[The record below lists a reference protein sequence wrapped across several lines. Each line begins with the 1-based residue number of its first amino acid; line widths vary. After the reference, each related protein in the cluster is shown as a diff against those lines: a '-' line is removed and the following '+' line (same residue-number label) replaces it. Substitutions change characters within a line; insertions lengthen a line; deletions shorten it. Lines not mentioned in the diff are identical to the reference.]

1 MSSWDIFGTF
11 FDTAWLNHVQ
21 RVWHATVYKKK
32 MYVWIYSLISFIWS
46 IHFKPSNIFY
56 LFKQMLLFT
65 LCLNKWINIWKNI
78 TFVHSRFIIKL
89 FLKERASFAWLW
101 FNRAPKSK
109 EVLLFLNMIGFIPS
123 FYWKTT
129 IWNITPLDL
138 QAYSWS

>member
-1 MSSWDIFGTF
+1 MSSWDIFWDIFWHCLIEPCSEGL
-11 FDTAWLNHVQ
+11 ACYCVQ
-21 RVWHATVYKKK
+21 IKK
-32 MYVWIYSLISFIWS
+32 MYVWIYSFISFIWS

-109 EVLLFLNMIGFIPS
+109 EVLLFLNMIGFIPL

-129 IWNITPLDL
+129 IWNITLCFKF
-138 QAYSWS
+138 